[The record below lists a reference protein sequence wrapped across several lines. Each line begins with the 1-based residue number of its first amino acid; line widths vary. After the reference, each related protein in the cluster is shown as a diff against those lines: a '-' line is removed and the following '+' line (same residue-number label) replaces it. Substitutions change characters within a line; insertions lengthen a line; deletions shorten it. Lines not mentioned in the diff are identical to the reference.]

1 MLITEIKTRIF
12 KFDEDILSFLQ
23 EFLPPLEEKDIVVV
37 TSKIISLAEG
47 RYVKKIDDIQKK
59 QLVWEESDQ
68 VEFIEPTH
76 LTIFEGMLMGN
87 AGVDESNGDGHII
100 LLPRHSFQTAEKIR
114 QYFLDKYKLREL
126 GVVITDSRSLPLRL
140 GITGLALG
148 YAGFQGLK
156 DYRGTL
162 DIFHRPFK
170 FSRVNIADSL
180 ATAAILCMGEG
191 SERQPLALIKDALV
205 KFVDQVWADELKV
218 DLKDDRYRAL
228 YKINK

>member
-1 MLITEIKTRIF
+1 M
-12 KFDEDILSFLQ
+12 
-23 EFLPPLEEKDIVVV
+23 
-37 TSKIISLAEG
+37 
-47 RYVKKIDDIQKK
+47 
-59 QLVWEESDQ
+59 
-68 VEFIEPTH
+68 
-76 LTIFEGMLMGN
+76 
-87 AGVDESNGDGHII
+87 
-100 LLPRHSFQTAEKIR
+100 
-114 QYFLDKYKLREL
+114 
-126 GVVITDSRSLPLRL
+126 VITDSRSLPLRL

-162 DIFHRPFK
+162 DIFYRPFK

-191 SERQPLALIKDALV
+191 SERQPLALIKDAPV
-205 KFVDQVWADELKV
+205 KFVDQVSADELKV